1 MKEILK
7 KIFGKIPELFADQ
20 QITMLIVAALI
31 FIIIIG
37 ILYFIFRPRK
47 CYEWDDMEGHEFEQF
62 CADLLRRRGFKDVV
76 VTKGSGDF
84 GIDILAERDGIS
96 YGIQCKNYTSPIGVK
111 AVQEVYAG
119 RDYYDCM
126 VGVVMSNQ
134 YFTGP
139 AVEAAKKLKIVLW
152 DRGYIE
158 EMMEEVD
165 VVAE

>member
-1 MKEILK
+1 MKSLVKKLLEMLMDKQIL
-7 KIFGKIPELFADQ
+7 
-20 QITMLIVAALI
+20 MLIAAVVV
-31 FIIIIG
+31 FVIIIA
-37 ILYFIFRPRK
+37 ILYFIFRKRK
-47 CYEWDDMEGHEFEQF
+47 HQEWDDMEGHEFEHF
-62 CADLLRRRGFKDVV
+62 CADLLRRRGFKEVI

-96 YGIQCKNYTSPIGVK
+96 YGIQCKNYSAPIGVK

-139 AVEAAKKLKIVLW
+139 AVEADKKLKIVLW

-158 EMMEEVD
+158 EMLEEVD
-165 VVAE
+165 EVVE

>member
-1 MKEILK
+1 MKELIKKVLTALMDRQTLIL
-7 KIFGKIPELFADQ
+7 LAAA
-20 QITMLIVAALI
+20 IV
-31 FIIIIG
+31 FIIIIV
-37 ILYFIFRPRK
+37 ILYVVFHKKKRP
-47 CYEWDDMEGHEFEQF
+47 EWDDMEGHEFEHF

-96 YGIQCKNYTSPIGVK
+96 YGIQCKNYSSPIGVK

-165 VVAE
+165 DIAE

>member
-1 MKEILK
+1 MQHFLEVLTDR
-7 KIFGKIPELFADQ
+7 PEL
-20 QITMLIVAALI
+20 MLLAAAVV

-37 ILYFIFRPRK
+37 IIYFVFRGRRH
-47 CYEWDDMEGHEFEQF
+47 YEWDDMEGHEFEHF
-62 CADLLRRRGFKDVV
+62 CADLLKRRGFQDVV

-96 YGIQCKNYTSPIGVK
+96 YGIQCKNYQSPIGVK

-158 EMMEEVD
+158 EMLEEVD
-165 VVAE
+165 E

>member
-1 MKEILK
+1 MREILMTLLDK
-7 KIFGKIPELFADQ
+7 QSL
-20 QITMLIVAALI
+20 MLIAAAVIFAVITGALI
-31 FIIIIG
+31 
-37 ILYFIFRPRK
+37 LIFRK
-47 CYEWDDMEGHEFEQF
+47 KKSYDWDNMEGHEFEHF
-62 CADLLRRRGFKDVV
+62 CADLLKRRGFKEVR

-96 YGIQCKNYTSPIGVK
+96 YGIQCKNYTTPIGVK

-158 EMMEEVD
+158 EMLEESD
-165 VVAE
+165 V

>member
-1 MKEILK
+1 MNLIRKLVS
-7 KIFGKIPELFADQ
+7 L
-20 QITMLIVAALI
+20 ITDRQSLLLIAAALI
-31 FIIIIG
+31 FAVITAVLIV
-37 ILYFIFRPRK
+37 IFRRK
-47 CYEWDDMEGHEFEQF
+47 KHYAWDDMEGHEFEHF
-62 CADLLRRRGFKDVV
+62 CADLLRRRGFKDVK

-96 YGIQCKNYTSPIGVK
+96 YGIQCKNYTAPIGVK

-152 DRGYIE
+152 DRGYME
-158 EMMEEVD
+158 EMMDEADE
-165 VVAE
+165 

>member
-1 MKEILK
+1 
-7 KIFGKIPELFADQ
+7 
-20 QITMLIVAALI
+20 MLQFLDKQTIALI
-31 FIIIIG
+31 LFGLMLALVAIVVYLIK
-37 ILYFIFRPRK
+37 RPRK
-47 CYEWDDMEGHEFEQF
+47 FGPLDDMEGHEFELY
-62 CADLLRRRGFKDVV
+62 CADLLRKRGFQEVI

-96 YGIQCKNYTSPIGVK
+96 YGIQCKHYTTPIGVK

-126 VGVVMSNQ
+126 IGVVMSNQ

-152 DRGYIE
+152 DRGYLEEMIE
-158 EMMEEVD
+158 ELPE
-165 VVAE
+165 

>member
-1 MKEILK
+1 MKNLVKKLLEMLMDKQIL
-7 KIFGKIPELFADQ
+7 
-20 QITMLIVAALI
+20 MLIAALLI
-31 FIIIIG
+31 FVIIIL
-37 ILYFIFRPRK
+37 ILYIVFHKRK
-47 CYEWDDMEGHEFEQF
+47 HHEWDDMEGHEFEYF
-62 CADLLRRRGFKDVV
+62 CADLLRRRGFKEVI

-96 YGIQCKNYTSPIGVK
+96 YGIQCKNYSSPIGVK

-139 AVEAAKKLKIVLW
+139 AVEAANKLKIVLW

-158 EMMEEVD
+158 EMLEEAD
-165 VVAE
+165 EVVEE

>member
-1 MKEILK
+1 MGEMIQALMDRQSLIL
-7 KIFGKIPELFADQ
+7 IAAAAAF
-20 QITMLIVAALI
+20 LIVIGIIYLI
-31 FIIIIG
+31 FHK
-37 ILYFIFRPRK
+37 RK
-47 CYEWDDMEGHEFEQF
+47 HYEWDDMEGHEFEYF
-62 CADLLRRRGFKDVV
+62 CADLLKRRGFQDVV

-158 EMMEEVD
+158 EMLEEVD
-165 VVAE
+165 E

>member
-1 MKEILK
+1 M
-7 KIFGKIPELFADQ
+7 GKILEMISDRQ
-20 QITMLIVAALI
+20 NVMLIMATAGFVLI
-31 FIIIIG
+31 MIL
-37 ILYFIFRPRK
+37 LYFIFRK
-47 CYEWDDMEGHEFEQF
+47 KKHYEWDDMEGREFEHF
-62 CADLLRRRGFKDVV
+62 CADLLRRRGFREVV

-96 YGIQCKNYTSPIGVK
+96 YGIQCKNYHSPIGVK

-165 VVAE
+165 DIRE

>member
-1 MKEILK
+1 MKNLVKKLLEMLMDKQIL
-7 KIFGKIPELFADQ
+7 
-20 QITMLIVAALI
+20 MLIAAVVV
-31 FIIIIG
+31 FVIIIA
-37 ILYFIFRPRK
+37 ILYFIFRKRK
-47 CYEWDDMEGHEFEQF
+47 HQEWDDMEGHEFEHF
-62 CADLLRRRGFKDVV
+62 CADLLRRRGFKEVI

-96 YGIQCKNYTSPIGVK
+96 YGIQCKNYSAPIGVK

-158 EMMEEVD
+158 EMLEEVD
-165 VVAE
+165 EVVE

>member
-1 MKEILK
+1 MDNLI
-7 KIFGKIPELFADQ
+7 Q
-20 QITMLIVAALI
+20 MLPLLIGVAVLLVL
-31 FIIIIG
+31 IG
-37 ILYFIFRPRK
+37 IVCFFFSRK
-47 CYEWDDMEGHEFEQF
+47 KHREWDDMEGREFEYF
-62 CADLLRRRGFKDVV
+62 CADLLKRRGFQDVV

-96 YGIQCKNYTSPIGVK
+96 YGIQCKNYQSPIGVK

-139 AVEAAKKLKIVLW
+139 AVEAARKLKIVLW
-152 DRGYIE
+152 DRGYLE
-158 EMMEEVD
+158 EMMSEADE
-165 VVAE
+165 

>member
-1 MKEILK
+1 MGKMEKILG
-7 KIFGKIPELFADQ
+7 ILSNPQMVMLMAGTAVF
-20 QITMLIVAALI
+20 LIVVGVI
-31 FIIIIG
+31 
-37 ILYFIFRPRK
+37 YFIFSRK
-47 CYEWDDMEGHEFEQF
+47 KRYEWDDMEGHEFEYF
-62 CADLLRRRGFKDVV
+62 CADLLKRRGFKDVV

-96 YGIQCKNYTSPIGVK
+96 YGIQCKNYHSPIGVK

-152 DRGYIE
+152 DRGYME
-158 EMMEEVD
+158 EMMGEVD
-165 VVAE
+165 E

>member
-1 MKEILK
+1 MREMIAALLDKQSL
-7 KIFGKIPELFADQ
+7 
-20 QITMLIVAALI
+20 MLIGAAIVFILVVGVLYLI
-31 FIIIIG
+31 FHN
-37 ILYFIFRPRK
+37 K
-47 CYEWDDMEGHEFEQF
+47 KHYEWDDMEGHEFEYF
-62 CADLLRRRGFKDVV
+62 CADLLKRRGFQDVK

-96 YGIQCKNYTSPIGVK
+96 YGIQCKNYTAPIGVK

-158 EMMEEVD
+158 EMLDEVD
-165 VVAE
+165 E

>member
-1 MKEILK
+1 MEKIMEILSDPQM
-7 KIFGKIPELFADQ
+7 I
-20 QITMLIVAALI
+20 ALI
-31 FIIIIG
+31 IGTAVFVFIVGIIF
-37 ILYFIFRPRK
+37 LVFHK
-47 CYEWDDMEGHEFEQF
+47 KKHYEWDNMEGREFEHF
-62 CADLLRRRGFKDVV
+62 CADLLKRRGFQDVV

-96 YGIQCKNYTSPIGVK
+96 YGIQCKNYHSPIGVK

-152 DRGYIE
+152 DRGYME
-158 EMMEEVD
+158 EMMAEVD
-165 VVAE
+165 E

>member
-1 MKEILK
+1 MIFPGVEHWMVQ
-7 KIFGKIPELFADQ
+7 KI
-20 QITMLIVAALI
+20 IVL
-31 FIIIIG
+31 G
-37 ILYFIFRPRK
+37 ILVIAVTAAGVIFFHYRRK
-47 CYEWDDMEGHEFEQF
+47 KQRAWDDMEGHEFEYF
-62 CADLLRRRGFKDVV
+62 CADLLKRRGFTEVV

-96 YGIQCKNYTSPIGVK
+96 YGIQCKNYTAPIGVK

-152 DRGYIE
+152 DRGYME
-158 EMMEEVD
+158 QMMEEAD
-165 VVAE
+165 E

>member
-1 MKEILK
+1 MKKLIK
-7 KIFGKIPELFADQ
+7 KLLEMLMDKQSL
-20 QITMLIVAALI
+20 MLIAALLI
-31 FIIIIG
+31 FVVIII
-37 ILYFIFRPRK
+37 ILYFIFRKRK
-47 CYEWDDMEGHEFEQF
+47 HHEWDDMEGHEFEHF
-62 CADLLRRRGFKDVV
+62 CADLLRRRGFKDVI

-96 YGIQCKNYTSPIGVK
+96 YGIQCKNYSSPIGVK

-158 EMMEEVD
+158 EMLEEVD
-165 VVAE
+165 EVAE

>member
-1 MKEILK
+1 MKRLIK
-7 KIFGKIPELFADQ
+7 KLLEVFMDKQSL
-20 QITMLIVAALI
+20 MLIAALAI
-31 FIIIIG
+31 FVIIVM
-37 ILYFIFRPRK
+37 ILYFVFRKRTHH
-47 CYEWDDMEGHEFEQF
+47 EWDDMEGHEFEHF
-62 CADLLRRRGFKDVV
+62 CADLLRRRGFKDVI

-96 YGIQCKNYTSPIGVK
+96 YGIQCKNYSAPIGVR

-152 DRGYIE
+152 DRGYLE
-158 EMMEEVD
+158 EMLEEVD
-165 VVAE
+165 EVVE

>member
-1 MKEILK
+1 MREM
-7 KIFGKIPELFADQ
+7 
-20 QITMLIVAALI
+20 ITALLDRQSLMLIAAAAVFL
-31 FIIIIG
+31 IIIG
-37 ILYFIFRPRK
+37 ILYLIFRNK
-47 CYEWDDMEGHEFEQF
+47 KHYEWDDMEGHEFEYF
-62 CADLLRRRGFKDVV
+62 CADLLKRRGFKDVR

-96 YGIQCKNYTSPIGVK
+96 YGIQCKNYTTPIGVK

-152 DRGYIE
+152 DRGYME
-158 EMMEEVD
+158 EMMEEAD
-165 VVAE
+165 E

>member
-1 MKEILK
+1 MDNLI
-7 KIFGKIPELFADQ
+7 Q
-20 QITMLIVAALI
+20 MLPLLIGAAVLLVL
-31 FIIIIG
+31 IG
-37 ILYFIFRPRK
+37 IVCFFFSRK
-47 CYEWDDMEGHEFEQF
+47 KHREWDDMEGREFEYF
-62 CADLLRRRGFKDVV
+62 CADLLKRRGFQDVV

-96 YGIQCKNYTSPIGVK
+96 YGIQCKNYQSPIGVK

-139 AVEAAKKLKIVLW
+139 AVEAARKLKIVLW
-152 DRGYIE
+152 DRGYLE
-158 EMMEEVD
+158 EMMSEADE
-165 VVAE
+165 

>member
-1 MKEILK
+1 MKSLVK
-7 KIFGKIPELFADQ
+7 KILVMLMDKQSL
-20 QITMLIVAALI
+20 MLIAA
-31 FIIIIG
+31 FAVFVIIVT
-37 ILYFIFRPRK
+37 ILYFIFRKRK
-47 CYEWDDMEGHEFEQF
+47 HHEWDDMEGHEFEYF
-62 CADLLRRRGFKDVV
+62 CADLLRRRGFKEVI

-96 YGIQCKNYTSPIGVK
+96 YGIQCKNYSAPIGVK

-158 EMMEEVD
+158 EMLEEVD
-165 VVAE
+165 VIAE

>member
-1 MKEILK
+1 MKNLVKKLLEMLMDKQILMLIAALLIFVIIILK
-7 KIFGKIPELFADQ
+7 LY
-20 QITMLIVAALI
+20 IV
-31 FIIIIG
+31 FHK
-37 ILYFIFRPRK
+37 RK
-47 CYEWDDMEGHEFEQF
+47 HHEWDDMEGHEFEYF
-62 CADLLRRRGFKDVV
+62 CADLLRRRGFKEVI

-96 YGIQCKNYTSPIGVK
+96 YGIQCKNYSSPIGVK

-158 EMMEEVD
+158 EMLEEAD
-165 VVAE
+165 EVVEE

>member
-1 MKEILK
+1 MKRLIK
-7 KIFGKIPELFADQ
+7 KLLEVFMDKQSL
-20 QITMLIVAALI
+20 MLIAALAI
-31 FIIIIG
+31 FVIIVM
-37 ILYFIFRPRK
+37 ILYFIFRKRTHH
-47 CYEWDDMEGHEFEQF
+47 EWDDMEGHEFEHF
-62 CADLLRRRGFKDVV
+62 CADLLRRRGFKDVI

-96 YGIQCKNYTSPIGVK
+96 YGIQCKNYSAPIGVR

-152 DRGYIE
+152 DRGYLE
-158 EMMEEVD
+158 EMLEEVD
-165 VVAE
+165 EVVE

>member
-1 MKEILK
+1 MES
-7 KIFGKIPELFADQ
+7 
-20 QITMLIVAALI
+20 IVAFFMDPQNQLLLAAAGI
-31 FIIIIG
+31 FLVIIG
-37 ILYFIFRPRK
+37 IIYLIFHNK
-47 CYEWDDMEGHEFEQF
+47 KHYEWDDMEGHEFEYF
-62 CADLLRRRGFKDVV
+62 CADLLKRRGFKDVV

-96 YGIQCKNYTSPIGVK
+96 YGIQCKNYHAPIGVK

-152 DRGYIE
+152 DRGYME
-158 EMMEEVD
+158 EMMGEADE
-165 VVAE
+165 

>member
-1 MKEILK
+1 MEKWIEFITDKQSMLLIAAAVVFTAVTAIL
-7 KIFGKIPELFADQ
+7 
-20 QITMLIVAALI
+20 VLI
-31 FIIIIG
+31 F
-37 ILYFIFRPRK
+37 RK
-47 CYEWDDMEGHEFEQF
+47 KKSYQWDDMEGHEFEHF
-62 CADLLRRRGFKDVV
+62 CADLLKRRGFKDVR

-96 YGIQCKNYTSPIGVK
+96 YGIQCKNYTTPIGVK

-152 DRGYIE
+152 DRGYME
-158 EMMEEVD
+158 EMMRERD
-165 VVAE
+165 V

>member
-1 MKEILK
+1 MESIIAFFMDAQNQLLLASAG
-7 KIFGKIPELFADQ
+7 IFLV
-20 QITMLIVAALI
+20 IVGIIYLI
-31 FIIIIG
+31 F
-37 ILYFIFRPRK
+37 RNK
-47 CYEWDDMEGHEFEQF
+47 KHYEWDDMEGHEFEYF
-62 CADLLRRRGFKDVV
+62 CADLLKRRGFQDVV

-96 YGIQCKNYTSPIGVK
+96 YGIQCKNYHAPIGVK

-152 DRGYIE
+152 DRGYME
-158 EMMEEVD
+158 EMMGEAD
-165 VVAE
+165 V

>member
-1 MKEILK
+1 MRE
-7 KIFGKIPELFADQ
+7 
-20 QITMLIVAALI
+20 MLMTLLDKQSLMLVAAAVLFILITGALILI
-31 FIIIIG
+31 F
-37 ILYFIFRPRK
+37 RK
-47 CYEWDDMEGHEFEQF
+47 KKHTEWDEMEGHEFEHF
-62 CADLLRRRGFKDVV
+62 CADLLKRRGFKEVR

-96 YGIQCKNYTSPIGVK
+96 YGIQCKNYTAPIGVK

-152 DRGYIE
+152 DRGYME
-158 EMMEEVD
+158 EMMEEAD
-165 VVAE
+165 E

>member
-1 MKEILK
+1 MKELIKEFIKKLTEALGDKHIL
-7 KIFGKIPELFADQ
+7 ILVGA
-20 QITMLIVAALI
+20 
-31 FIIIIG
+31 IIIFVIIVG
-37 ILYFIFRPRK
+37 VLYCIFRKGTPQ
-47 CYEWDDMEGHEFEQF
+47 EWDDMEGHEFELF
-62 CADLLRRRGFKDVV
+62 CADLLRRRGFKEVT

-96 YGIQCKNYTSPIGVK
+96 YGIQCKNYSAPIGVK

-158 EMMEEVD
+158 EMMEEKD
-165 VVAE
+165 QT

>member
-1 MKEILK
+1 MEI
-7 KIFGKIPELFADQ
+7 
-20 QITMLIVAALI
+20 ITDRQSVILLTAAIV
-31 FIIIIG
+31 FVVIIG
-37 ILYFIFRPRK
+37 ILYWIFHSK
-47 CYEWDDMEGHEFEQF
+47 KHYEWDDMEGHEFEHF
-62 CADLLRRRGFKDVV
+62 CADLLRRRGFKEVR

-158 EMMEEVD
+158 EMMEEAD
-165 VVAE
+165 E

>member
-1 MKEILK
+1 MNL
-7 KIFGKIPELFADQ
+7 GLLLLLVALVVY
-20 QITMLIVAALI
+20 LIK
-31 FIIIIG
+31 
-37 ILYFIFRPRK
+37 RPRK
-47 CYEWDDMEGHEFEQF
+47 PGPLDEMEGHEFELY
-62 CADLLRRRGFKDVV
+62 CADLLRKRGFQEVT

-96 YGIQCKNYTSPIGVK
+96 YGIQCKHYTTPIGVK

-152 DRGYIE
+152 DRGYLEEMIE
-158 EMMEEVD
+158 EQE
-165 VVAE
+165 

>member
-1 MKEILK
+1 MKSLMKKLLEMLMDKQIL
-7 KIFGKIPELFADQ
+7 
-20 QITMLIVAALI
+20 MLIAAVVV
-31 FIIIIG
+31 FVIIIA
-37 ILYFIFRPRK
+37 ILYFIFRKRK
-47 CYEWDDMEGHEFEQF
+47 HQEWDDMEGHEFEHF
-62 CADLLRRRGFKDVV
+62 CADLLRRRGFKEVI

-96 YGIQCKNYTSPIGVK
+96 YGIQCKNYSAPIGVK

-158 EMMEEVD
+158 EMLEEVD
-165 VVAE
+165 EVVE

>member
-1 MKEILK
+1 MKKLIKKLLEMLMDKQIL
-7 KIFGKIPELFADQ
+7 
-20 QITMLIVAALI
+20 MLLAAVLI
-31 FIIIIG
+31 FVNIIL
-37 ILYFIFRPRK
+37 ILYFVFRKRK
-47 CYEWDDMEGHEFEQF
+47 HHEWDDMEGHEFEYF
-62 CADLLRRRGFKDVV
+62 CADLLRRRGFKEVI

-96 YGIQCKNYTSPIGVK
+96 YGIQCKNYSSPIGVK

-158 EMMEEVD
+158 EMLEEVD
-165 VVAE
+165 EIIEE

>member
-1 MKEILK
+1 M
-7 KIFGKIPELFADQ
+7 GKILEFIADKQ
-20 QITMLIVAALI
+20 NMILIMAAVI
-31 FIIIIG
+31 FIAVMSV
-37 ILYFIFRPRK
+37 LYFIFHNKKR
-47 CYEWDDMEGHEFEQF
+47 YQWDDMEGHEFEHF
-62 CADLLRRRGFKDVV
+62 CADLLRRRGFREVI

-96 YGIQCKNYTSPIGVK
+96 YGIQCKNYHSPIGVK

-152 DRGYIE
+152 DRGYLE
-158 EMMEEVD
+158 EMLEEVD
-165 VVAE
+165 DIRE